1 MFEASSNAAARM
13 REYESWSG
21 SRSLS
26 SIGFRWLIGPQALPL
41 VNGPAMRL
49 HEELQLDEGARILD
63 IGCGRGALLGAI
75 DEQLQ
80 PATAPIG
87 LDGSRAILRL
97 AARDQRNAE
106 RPLVQG
112 SALALPFAADTFTL
126 ALCSYVAKD
135 LDDAELN
142 ALFVELLR
150 VLKAGGLA
158 VVWEFG
164 PTGNAR
170 IDAWNAARDL
180 DGRRCAAPALEPDAA
195 RFRRARRVPVRAL
208 RQPAPVL
215 PAADPARLDPD
226 RTTAR
231 GLRPGPRRS
240 ALRRALTALA
250 VEPQLVDHGAHTGRR
265 GRATARRRR
274 AAHGFQWLRPRSART
289 APRRCARA
297 ARGRPRRPRSQPP
310 RGHRA

>member
-1 MFEASSNAAARM
+1 MNLDRRADTIDGMFEASSNAAARM
-13 REYESWSG
+13 REYESWIG

-41 VNGPAMRL
+41 VNGPARRL

-150 VLKAGGLA
+150 VLEAGG
-158 VVWEFG
+158 
-164 PTGNAR
+164 AR
-170 IDAWNAARDL
+170 GRLGVRPHRQRPHRRVERARDL
-180 DGRRCAAPALEPDAA
+180 DGRRCTAPALEPDAA

-231 GLRPGPRRS
+231 GLRPVRGGPRCVG
-240 ALRRALTALA
+240 L
-250 VEPQLVDHGAHTGRR
+250 
-265 GRATARRRR
+265 
-274 AAHGFQWLRPRSART
+274 
-289 APRRCARA
+289 
-297 ARGRPRRPRSQPP
+297 
-310 RGHRA
+310 

>member
-1 MFEASSNAAARM
+1 MLPPPGRQRLPLNLDRRADTIDGMFEASSNAAARM
-13 REYESWSG
+13 REFENWIG
-21 SRSLS
+21 HRSLS
-26 SIGFRWLIGPQALPL
+26 SIGFRWLSGPQALPL
-41 VNGPAMRL
+41 VNGPGMRL

-87 LDGSRAILRL
+87 LDGSRAMLRL
-97 AARDQRNAE
+97 AARDQGHAE

-126 ALCSYVAKD
+126 AICSYVAKH

-150 VLKAGGLA
+150 VLEVGGLA

-170 IDAWNAARDL
+170 IDAWNARAIST
-180 DGRRCAAPALEPDAA
+180 GVAAPRLRSSQTLRGFAE
-195 RFRRARRVPVRAL
+195 RAGFPFVRY
-208 RQPAPVL
+208 
-215 PAADPARLDPD
+215 AD
-226 RTTAR
+226 
-231 GLRPGPRRS
+231 LRPFFLPPIPRASILIGRPPEGFDPS
-240 ALRRALTALA
+240 EA
-250 VEPQLVDHGAHTGRR
+250 V
-265 GRATARRRR
+265 
-274 AAHGFQWLRPRSART
+274 RT
-289 APRRCARA
+289 A
-297 ARGRPRRPRSQPP
+297 
-310 RGHRA
+310 